1 MVRLFFCR
9 FDDVSKLFIL
19 YFKGVKTMK
28 ERKYYLY
35 LNYDEIKIIV
45 QSLIML
51 RNTLLNERRYPDC
64 VDELIIKITQAK
76 TNSILYRKQK
86 PPAQ

>member
-1 MVRLFFCR
+1 
-9 FDDVSKLFIL
+9 
-19 YFKGVKTMK
+19 MK

-35 LNYDEIKIIV
+35 LNNDVIGIIIR
-45 QSLIML
+45 SLIML
-51 RNTLLNERRYPDC
+51 RNNLLKQNRYADC

>member
-9 FDDVSKLFIL
+9 FADNLKLFIL
-19 YFKGVKTMK
+19 NSKGVKTMK
-28 ERKYYLY
+28 EEKYYLF
-35 LNYDEIKIIV
+35 LNNDEIKIV
-45 QSLIML
+45 VWSLIML
-51 RNTLLNERRYPDC
+51 RNNLLKQNRYTDC

-76 TNSILYRKQK
+76 TNSILCGKQK